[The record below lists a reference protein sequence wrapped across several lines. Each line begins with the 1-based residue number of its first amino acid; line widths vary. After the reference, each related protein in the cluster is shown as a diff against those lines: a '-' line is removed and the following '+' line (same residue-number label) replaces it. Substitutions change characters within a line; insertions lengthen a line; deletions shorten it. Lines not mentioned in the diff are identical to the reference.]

1 MKNKHANSPKDIK
14 YSIWE
19 TKTNQFPE
27 FPVQNGEELI
37 ESADVVSDLKDKKE

>member
-27 FPVQNGEELI
+27 FPVQNGEKSI
-37 ESADVVSDLKDKKE
+37 EGADLEFDLKDKNE